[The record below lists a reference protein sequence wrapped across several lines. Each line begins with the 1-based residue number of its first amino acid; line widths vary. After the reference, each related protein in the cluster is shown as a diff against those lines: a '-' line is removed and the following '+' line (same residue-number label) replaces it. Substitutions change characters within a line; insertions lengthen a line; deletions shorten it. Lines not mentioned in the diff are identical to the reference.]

1 MLASFLLHRCNK
13 MVNSVPQSTNK
24 NCIWPVRNDYIQ
36 NMVSIISKSE
46 LYLVSAVRVV
56 LGFQLWVCVSVEPM
70 WVWWFGSNVYQMT
83 MKRLLWLNNPEEILW
98 LGSNLLS
105 HEPQVDSQMA
115 ASVQNSLSLQ
125 ETSVDWVLYCVSPP
139 QAANMNK
146 VFCTSQDVFFS
157 LGSPNYTFCQKKY
170 CLCYLLC
177 LLLQHW
183 SALIC
188 WASCWVTA

>member
-139 QAANMNK
+139 QAAVHQQTWIKFSALVKM
-146 VFCTSQDVFFS
+146 FFS
-157 LGSPNYTFCQKKY
+157 VLALQITHFVKKKSTVY
-170 CLCYLLC
+170 VTCCVC
-177 LLLQHW
+177 SCSIDQH
-183 SALIC
+183 
-188 WASCWVTA
+188 

>member
-1 MLASFLLHRCNK
+1 MECTLCIFQSYTFVAPINHRKHVKIFLSNMLASFLLHRCNK

-125 ETSVDWVLYCVSPP
+125 ETSVDWVLYCVSPLK
-139 QAANMNK
+139 QQ
-146 VFCTSQDVFFS
+146 FTS
-157 LGSPNYTFCQKKY
+157 K
-170 CLCYLLC
+170 
-177 LLLQHW
+177 HE
-183 SALIC
+183 
-188 WASCWVTA
+188 